1 MKSMAVFDAPP
12 IPGCWPGGEV
22 IRIVDPLGLQVAW
35 VSPAL
40 AGGLVG
46 YYVRASANDA
56 WTEVLAC
63 SAVRGL
69 ASGSELLMHD
79 EVSGQMI
86 PAQGTDATWTFASR
100 DPTETTVSGQINDH
114 ALEISLWCA
123 DGELHIE
130 LAPGKRERSIPETGL
145 RLHLGAAAGEVVP
158 DALADGEVSFR
169 GGTLASL
176 AFQHSPDLV
185 CRVRP
190 SGRAGDHQI
199 DFVPASERVSRS
211 VVSPVSIRLFPTP
224 SPR

>member
-12 IPGCWPGGEV
+12 VPGCWPGGEV

-46 YYVRASANDA
+46 YYVRASGSEA

-63 SAVRGL
+63 SAASGRE
-69 ASGSELLMHD
+69 SGSELLMRD
-79 EVSGQMI
+79 QVSGQMI

-114 ALEISLWCA
+114 ALRISLWCA
-123 DGELHIE
+123 DGELHID
-130 LAPGKRERSIPETGL
+130 LAPGKQEPSIPETGL
-145 RLHLGAAAGEVVP
+145 RLHLASAVGEPVS
-158 DALADGEVSFR
+158 ASLADGEISFR

-176 AFQHSPDLV
+176 AFEHSPELV

-190 SGRAGDHQI
+190 SGRTGEHQV
-199 DFVPASERVSRS
+199 DFVPASERLPTSVS
-211 VVSPVSIRLFPTP
+211 SPVSIRLFPTP